1 MSLSPY
7 KGILGFLQPSP
18 SVKSWGF
25 GEGRHVLVW
34 SLPNLYLLTS
44 GRLLYPHT
52 PFMVKQHLGILF
64 IMLIYT
70 NLGLFAVLADL
81 LRFLLKA
88 HVFACNWFKIV
99 LCIWLYC

>member
-1 MSLSPY
+1 
-7 KGILGFLQPSP
+7 
-18 SVKSWGF
+18 
-25 GEGRHVLVW
+25 
-34 SLPNLYLLTS
+34 
-44 GRLLYPHT
+44 
-52 PFMVKQHLGILF
+52 MVKQHLGILF

-99 LCIWLYC
+99 LCIWLYCKNPKPFGFPFIYCFKPVTL

>member
-1 MSLSPY
+1 
-7 KGILGFLQPSP
+7 
-18 SVKSWGF
+18 
-25 GEGRHVLVW
+25 
-34 SLPNLYLLTS
+34 
-44 GRLLYPHT
+44 
-52 PFMVKQHLGILF
+52 MVKQHLGILF

-99 LCIWLYC
+99 SYILSYYLKIKPFG